1 MKKLL
6 LSGLAVL
13 TMTQLNAQNYQV
25 NFTATGA
32 STTVTTV
39 TVENLT
45 SGASLTLNG
54 TDILNLTITT
64 GITSPEYN
72 QSSAL
77 KIFPNPM
84 NDYTTL
90 EVFPPFEG
98 NASIIISEMTGKPV
112 AWKQFYLEKNGQG
125 FKLSGLKNGLY
136 FVNIKGNGFQFSG
149 KLISNGNANGNI
161 TIENAGRIIQTIE
174 KKEAT
179 KISRG
184 LEATVDMAYTT
195 GDRLKFTGTSGNYKT
210 IITDVPASNKTIN
223 FNFVACRDADFNI
236 YPVVTIGSQV
246 WMAENLKTTKYNDG
260 TTALTNVTDNTT
272 WAGLSA
278 GAYCDYSNT
287 PTYSTTYGRLYN
299 WYAVASTNPKNVCP
313 TGWHVATDAEWTTME
328 TFLGGPTITGS
339 KLKETG
345 TIHWSSPNTATNETG
360 FTALPGG
367 YRSQSGSFGLMG
379 SNGYWWTSTQGT
391 ASSGY
396 YRNIL
401 NSSSNILSADYDKH
415 AGFFVRCV
423 KD

>member
-6 LSGLAVL
+6 LSGLVIL
-13 TMTQLNAQNYQV
+13 TLTQLNAQNYQV
-25 NFTATGA
+25 TFTATGA

-39 TVENLT
+39 SVENLT
-45 SGASLTLNG
+45 SGTSLTLNG

-184 LEATVDMAYTT
+184 LEAAVDMAYTT

>member
-6 LSGLAVL
+6 LSGLAFL
-13 TMTQLNAQNYQV
+13 IITQLNAQNYQV
-25 NFTATGA
+25 TFTATGA

-45 SGASLTLNG
+45 SRTSITLNG

-64 GITSPEYN
+64 GINSPEYN
-72 QSSAL
+72 QSSDL
-77 KIFPNPM
+77 KIYPNPM

-98 NASIIISEMTGKPV
+98 NASIVISEMTGKPV
-112 AWKQFYLEKNGQG
+112 ARKQVYLEKNGEG
-125 FKLSGLKNGLY
+125 FKLSGLKSGFY
-136 FVNIKGNGFQFSG
+136 FVNIIGNGFQFSG
-149 KLISNGNANGNI
+149 KLVSNGNATGNI
-161 TIENAGRIIQTIE
+161 NIENAGRIIQTIE
-174 KKEAT
+174 KKEVT
-179 KISRG
+179 KGNKG

-236 YPVVTIGSQV
+236 YPVVAIGTQV

-260 TTALTNVTDNTT
+260 TTAITNVTDNTT
-272 WAGLSA
+272 WAGLPT

-287 PTYSTTYGRLYN
+287 PTYSVTYGRLYN

-313 TGWHVATDAEWTTME
+313 TGWHVATDPEWTALE
-328 TFLGGPTITGS
+328 TYLGGAAVTGE

-345 TIHWSSPNTATNETG
+345 TTHWSSPNTATNETG

-367 YRSQSGSFGLMG
+367 YRSESGPFGLMG
-379 SNGYWWTSTQGT
+379 SNGYWWTSTEAT
-391 ASSGY
+391 PSSGF
-396 YRNIL
+396 YRNMI
-401 NSSSNILSADYDKH
+401 NISGNLVSADKNKH
-415 AGFFVRCV
+415 AGLYVRCV